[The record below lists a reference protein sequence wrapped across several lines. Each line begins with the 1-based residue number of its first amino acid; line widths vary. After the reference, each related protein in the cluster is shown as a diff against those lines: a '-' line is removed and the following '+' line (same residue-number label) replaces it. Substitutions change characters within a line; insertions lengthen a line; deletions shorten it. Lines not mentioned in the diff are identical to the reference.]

1 MRKRWLPD
9 PEAVWTDDDARRV
22 LAAWKR
28 TSEPLATFAR
38 EHGLGVNRLYW
49 WKKRLGGEQ
58 APSRLEL
65 VPARVTGQEQVSI
78 VVRVANSVSIE
89 IAKASPRLIAEL
101 IGELTRAGS

>member
-9 PEAVWTDDDARRV
+9 PEAVWTDEDARRV

-38 EHGLGVNRLYW
+38 KHGLGVNRLYW
-49 WKKRLGGEQ
+49 WRKRLGGEQ
-58 APSRLEL
+58 APRLEL
-65 VPARVTGQEQVSI
+65 VPARLTGEEEVSI
-78 VVRVANSVSIE
+78 VVRVASNVSIE

-101 IGELTRAGS
+101 IGALTRAGS